1 MNTLLSTSLVGKT
14 ILDRKALAK
23 QLATTPGHIKKLS
36 DDRKI
41 PVIHLGH
48 RTKRYALEDVL
59 AAVQK
64 LEVKAAA

>member
-1 MNTLLSTSLVGKT
+1 MNTTATHSLLGKT
-14 ILDRKALAK
+14 ILDRKALAR

-36 DDRKI
+36 DARKI
-41 PVIHLGH
+41 PVIHLGY